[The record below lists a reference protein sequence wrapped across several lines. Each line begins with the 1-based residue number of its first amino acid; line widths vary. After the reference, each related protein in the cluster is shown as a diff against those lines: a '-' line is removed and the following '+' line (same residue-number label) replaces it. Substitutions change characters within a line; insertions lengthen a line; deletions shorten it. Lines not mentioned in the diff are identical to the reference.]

1 MQTKLAYY
9 DDPYLKT
16 FVAKA
21 VFVKSVGEKTEVVLD
36 QTIFYPG
43 GGGQPFDIGSING
56 LEIERVQMMNGEV
69 VHTIKGLVRLGE
81 KVKLELD
88 FDRRYKYMQ
97 IHSAGHLIHDVLM
110 TKIKELSPLKAEHGD
125 HAYLQYQGELSGIDA
140 DQLEEMVNEAVKQGI
155 NILTKFVSYEELEKE
170 CKVIQPGLP
179 KNKPLRMLRI
189 GKFSAM
195 ADGGI
200 QVKNTKEL
208 GYVSIT
214 KISVSEGKTTIHYEM
229 GKKEK
234 PAREMKLFISQ
245 DFHKKH
251 PDVNLA
257 MVEVGRVKVD
267 KSEVLKAG
275 DYQNKDN
282 FEGQKLINAF
292 QKFYKDLGLGAK
304 AGYPAVENLYRRFA
318 KDQYI
323 PRINNVVDASNKIS
337 VQTLIPGGVF
347 DSDQI
352 KGNMTLRFS
361 SASEEYRPLGG
372 GTEALPEGI
381 AVIADE
387 EKILNLFPYRDS
399 IYPKITSKTKNV
411 VVLADKVEG
420 VDIELT
426 KKAAIEIALLLEKIS
441 GGRAGQVTV
450 GQVSEGRISFV
461 KKQGKKRV
469 FSGTRATGRLHLG
482 NYLGAVKGYIELQN
496 NSDYECIYM
505 AVDVH
510 TITTPY
516 DYKNLS
522 EATRN
527 IIMDY
532 LACGLDP
539 KKSIIT
545 VQSLVPE
552 HTDLAF
558 LFSSVISVARMQ
570 HLPTFKE
577 KIQQHPDNVTMA
589 LLNYPV
595 LMAADILIYKAGLVP
610 VGIDQEP
617 HLEVAREIA
626 RKMNEAFG
634 TDFPEPK
641 RFATKGEYVPSL
653 LGEGKMSKSIEGSY
667 INLIDDLETI
677 KQKLAATP
685 TDSGQGERVPTSGGV
700 ANLLT
705 FVELFQGQ
713 EKRADYEKKY
723 TGSGI
728 RYSELKIGLA
738 ESIYKDLE
746 PIREKRQKLEAKS
759 EYVSQVIKDGA
770 ARARIIAQKT
780 IDEVK
785 EKMGLRGG
793 L

>member
-1 MQTKLAYY
+1 
-9 DDPYLKT
+9 
-16 FVAKA
+16 
-21 VFVKSVGEKTEVVLD
+21 
-36 QTIFYPG
+36 
-43 GGGQPFDIGSING
+43 
-56 LEIERVQMMNGEV
+56 
-69 VHTIKGLVRLGE
+69 
-81 KVKLELD
+81 
-88 FDRRYKYMQ
+88 
-97 IHSAGHLIHDVLM
+97 
-110 TKIKELSPLKAEHGD
+110 
-125 HAYLQYQGELSGIDA
+125 
-140 DQLEEMVNEAVKQGI
+140 
-155 NILTKFVSYEELEKE
+155 
-170 CKVIQPGLP
+170 
-179 KNKPLRMLRI
+179 
-189 GKFSAM
+189 
-195 ADGGI
+195 
-200 QVKNTKEL
+200 
-208 GYVSIT
+208 
-214 KISVSEGKTTIHYEM
+214 
-229 GKKEK
+229 
-234 PAREMKLFISQ
+234 MKLFISRE
-245 DFHKKH
+245 FTKKH
-251 PDVNLA
+251 PQVNLA
-257 MVEVGRVKVD
+257 MVEVRGVNVD
-267 KSEVLKAG
+267 KSEILKAE
-275 DYQNKDN
+275 DYKYKDS
-282 FEGQKLINAF
+282 FENQKLIKAF

-304 AGYPAVENLYRRFA
+304 AGYPAVENLYRRFSQ
-318 KDQYI
+318 DQYI
-323 PRINNVVDASNKIS
+323 PRVNNVVDASNKIS

-347 DSDQI
+347 DADQI
-352 KGNMTLRFS
+352 KGDMTLRFS
-361 SASEEYRPLGG
+361 YAGEEYRPLGG

-426 KKAAIEIALLLEKIS
+426 KKAAVGIAKLLEEVSDGKAEAVCLGEVSEVKIS
-441 GGRAGQVTV
+441 
-450 GQVSEGRISFV
+450 FD
-461 KKQGKKRV
+461 KQAGKKRV

-516 DYKNLS
+516 DQKTLS

-539 KKSIIT
+539 GKSIIT
-545 VQSLVPE
+545 AQSLVPE

-558 LFSSVISVARMQ
+558 LFSSMISVARMQ

-634 TDFPEPK
+634 LDFPEPK
-641 RFATKGEYVPSL
+641 RFATKGEYIPSL

-667 INLIDDLETI
+667 INLTDNLETI
-677 KQKLAATP
+677 KKKLAQTP
-685 TDSGQGERVPTSGGV
+685 TDSGKGEHVPTSGGV

-705 FVELFQGQ
+705 FVELFQGAD
-713 EKRADYEKKY
+713 KRAEYEKKY
-723 TGSGI
+723 TGEGI
-728 RYSELKIGLA
+728 RYKNLKNSLA
-738 ESIYKDLE
+738 EAIYKELE
-746 PIREKRQKLEAKS
+746 PIRAKRQELEAKP
-759 EYVSQVIKDGA
+759 EYVARVIKAGA
-770 ARARIIAQKT
+770 VRARILAQKT

-785 EKMGLRGG
+785 EKMGLKGG